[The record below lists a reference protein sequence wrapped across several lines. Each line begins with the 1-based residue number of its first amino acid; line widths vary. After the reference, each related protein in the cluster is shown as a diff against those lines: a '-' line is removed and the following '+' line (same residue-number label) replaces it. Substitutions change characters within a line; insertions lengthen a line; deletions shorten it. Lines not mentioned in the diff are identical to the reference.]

1 MAETTA
7 DVSHWLAAARAG
19 SREALAQLLAEH
31 HALLLALARQQLPA
45 HLQSKG
51 GASDLVQEALL
62 QAYQRFAHSRCR
74 TPAQL
79 RAWLRQI
86 LRHQLADFCRRYQ
99 GAGKRDP
106 GREVRLAQGRSS
118 AGPADGSASP
128 GEQVVADEE
137 DRAVWQ
143 TLDRLPPDYRRVL
156 QLRIWEG
163 LPFEGVGRALGLSAN
178 AARKLYARA
187 VRRVRVNLESHS

>member
-1 MAETTA
+1 MSDATT

-31 HALLLALARQQLPA
+31 QALLLAIARRQLPP
-45 HLQSKG
+45 HLRSKG

-62 QAYQRFAHSRCR
+62 QAYQRFARSRCR

-86 LRHQLADFCRRYQ
+86 LRNQLADFCRRYQ

-106 GREVRLAQGRSS
+106 GREVRLAEGRPS
-118 AGPADGSASP
+118 AGPADGSISP

-143 TLDRLPPDYRRVL
+143 TLERLPPDYRRVL
-156 QLRIWEG
+156 ELRIWEG
-163 LPFEGVGRALGLSAN
+163 LPFEGVGRALGLSPN

-187 VRRVRVNLESHS
+187 VRRVRVDLEGRS